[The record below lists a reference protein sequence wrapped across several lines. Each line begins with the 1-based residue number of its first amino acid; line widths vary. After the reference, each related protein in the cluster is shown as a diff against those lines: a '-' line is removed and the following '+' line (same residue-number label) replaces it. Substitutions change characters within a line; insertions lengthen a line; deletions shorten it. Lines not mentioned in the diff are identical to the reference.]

1 MFNKQLKTDDDTYQF
16 EIIDY
21 LNQDEINENKK
32 KPQFYNT
39 IDENLQSI
47 KHADVVLLVFDASLL
62 VSFEYC

>member
-1 MFNKQLKTDDDTYQF
+1 MFNKQLNDGIDTYQF

-21 LNQDEINENKK
+21 LNQDEINENNK

-39 IDENLQSI
+39 IDENIQSI
-47 KHADVVLLVFDASLL
+47 KSADVVLLVFDASLL